1 MRTRSVMALDPL
13 GFHRVVYHEWGSADN
28 DRVLVCVHGLARNSR
43 DFDELARALSR
54 DYRVICPDMPGR
66 GESDW
71 LSPGVNYDIPRYMSD
86 MATLLARL
94 DVDQVDWIG
103 TSMGGIIGTCLA
115 ALPNSPIRT
124 LVLNDIGSFI
134 SKESLQRIAGYVG
147 DHRFGSLAELE
158 QYMRSTYTAYRNLND
173 TQWQHLVKYGHRV
186 TGEGEF
192 GLHYDPRLAE
202 GTQEAQHQD
211 IDLEPLWAQVKC
223 PQMLIWGDQSDVLT
237 ADTVERMQTLRP
249 DLDLYQIPGITHA
262 PSLMEAE
269 QIVAIQQWLRN
280 NRAHKPDEVS

>member
-28 DRVLVCVHGLARNSR
+28 DRVLVCMHGLARNSR
-43 DFDELARALSR
+43 DFDELALALSR

-71 LSPGVNYDIPRYMSD
+71 LPQGVNYDIPRYMSD

-94 DVDQVDWIG
+94 DVDQVDWVG
-103 TSMGGIIGTCLA
+103 TSMGGIIGICLA
-115 ALPNSPIRT
+115 ALPNSPIRSM
-124 LVLNDIGSFI
+124 VLNDIGCFI
-134 SKESLQRIAGYVG
+134 GKESLQRIAQYVG
-147 DHRFGSLAELE
+147 EHHFSSLAELE
-158 QYMRSTYTAYRNLND
+158 QYMRTTYTAYRHLTD
-173 TQWQHLVKYGHRV
+173 SQWQHLVRHGHREIS
-186 TGEGEF
+186 EGDY
-192 GLHYDPRLAE
+192 GMHYDPRLAE

-211 IDLEPLWAQVKC
+211 IDLEPVWKLVDC

-237 ADTVERMQTLRP
+237 AETVDKMQSMRP
-249 DLDLYQIPGITHA
+249 DLDLYRIPGIAHA
-262 PSLMEAE
+262 PSLMEPE

-280 NRAHKPDEVS
+280 NRAQKQDGVS